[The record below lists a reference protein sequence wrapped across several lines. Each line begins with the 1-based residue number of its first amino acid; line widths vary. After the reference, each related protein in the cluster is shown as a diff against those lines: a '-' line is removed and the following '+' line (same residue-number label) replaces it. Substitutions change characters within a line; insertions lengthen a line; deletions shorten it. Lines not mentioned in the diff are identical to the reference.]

1 MSGAIKTANDLGAPG
16 MKPDPK
22 SMLDQIG
29 GPPDPSAPNPYMSWL
44 MSALGMGPSQP
55 ATVHGERLA
64 HYPDQADVANARKS
78 DFSYGSGNEAFNE
91 GRVANVLAGPAGKG
105 KFEAVGIP
113 PGGAKAS
120 QVTAP
125 SLGHAVPGTP
135 DTAQGY
141 EAAQLAILRSPIA
154 ALGYDPRNT
163 NLDVKTGPGMSIA
176 GVYTPETNSVYSN
189 AAYPSNIVHESTH
202 RGLETLRKAGLIPK
216 ELQDRL
222 PQTEENI
229 VRYIMALHMG
239 DPEGGR
245 GDESDKQRGNALWMF
260 GKKPDDPQAYSR
272 QGSYDAPKYRQALE
286 DLNAIA
292 AKYLASRKPGGPR

>member
-1 MSGAIKTANDLGAPG
+1 
-16 MKPDPK
+16 
-22 SMLDQIG
+22 
-29 GPPDPSAPNPYMSWL
+29 
-44 MSALGMGPSQP
+44 
-55 ATVHGERLA
+55 
-64 HYPDQADVANARKS
+64 
-78 DFSYGSGNEAFNE
+78 
-91 GRVANVLAGPAGKG
+91 
-105 KFEAVGIP
+105 
-113 PGGAKAS
+113 
-120 QVTAP
+120 
-125 SLGHAVPGTP
+125 
-135 DTAQGY
+135 
-141 EAAQLAILRSPIA
+141 
-154 ALGYDPRNT
+154 LGYDPRNT